1 MEDTFESARRELC
14 PDGACI
20 GLIGPD
26 GRCRVCGTVAPS
38 AVTDPRHRGMV
49 ARDEDGAV
57 DPFEDDRELCPDG
70 ACVGV
75 IGPGGRCKE
84 CGAAAPERPA
94 GAPRPAVPASGPP
107 AASAAAAGTGEAA
120 APVGEALEVEGE
132 EDRELCPDGACIGL
146 IGPDG
151 RCKVCGTPRE

>member
-1 MEDTFESARRELC
+1 MDDTFESARRELC
-14 PDGACI
+14 PDGSCI

-49 ARDEDGAV
+49 ARDEGGAV
-57 DPFEDDRELCPDG
+57 DPFEDERELCPDG

-75 IGPGGRCKE
+75 IGPDGRCKE
-84 CGAAAPERPA
+84 CGAAAPERAAGSAGRAAATGRPAAPGGEPAAAAAPA
-94 GAPRPAVPASGPP
+94 GAG
-107 AASAAAAGTGEAA
+107 
-120 APVGEALEVEGE
+120 GEALEVDDE